1 MLVKELPLP
10 EKALV
15 VLSEE
20 AEKLN
25 PPQEAAVKAGLLD
38 GKNLV
43 IAAPTASGKT
53 LIAEMAFLRHF
64 LSGGKSVYLVPLKA
78 LGSEKYDEFKSRY
91 GKIGMRVAISV
102 GDMDSEDVWLKNY
115 DLIIASNEKMDSL
128 LRHKAQWVRD
138 VTLVISDEVH
148 LLDDASRGPTLEMV
162 LTRLRAES
170 NAQILALSATIKN
183 ASEIAGWL
191 SAEFVKSDYRPVKLK
206 KGVFLDNFI
215 HFGNE
220 KIAISNGHKD
230 QFALCK
236 DTLDRKKQALVFVST
251 RRSAEAEAEK
261 IPAKIPVASP
271 ELEKI
276 ANDIERALPSPTKQ
290 CRRLATILRKGSAF
304 HHAGLVAKQ
313 RKLIEDNFRAGK
325 INFITATTSLAFGLN
340 LPASRVIVRDTKRY
354 MKYGM
359 DFIPNIEISQ
369 MFGRAGRPRYDKEGE
384 AILLAKS
391 EAEKSA
397 MEERYINGET
407 ENIYSKLSVEPV
419 LRMHVLALVTS
430 NFATSKGQLRNFFS
444 KTFFAHQY
452 GDIED
457 VMSKIEKVLRILKDF
472 GFIKFSGEAA
482 TLGDF
487 MPAFE
492 LNTDPALEATALG
505 RRVAE
510 LYIDPLSANHLIK
523 NVRKKSA
530 LEYLMTMNHCVEMMP
545 LLRVKQKEAE
555 DIETALESSGL
566 AAPDAWDMDYEDFLG
581 EFKTSLMFLDWMNET
596 GEDALLEKYG
606 AAPGEIHTKKTNA
619 GWMLYAARELAMTL
633 GDKDA
638 AKEINKVRLRVVY
651 GVKEELL
658 RLVLVRGIGRTRARK
673 LYSNGIKRLADV
685 RNDPEKVKE
694 LLGIKVAEK
703 VMEEIGRSAIY
714 GAEEKETDV

>member
-115 DLIIASNEKMDSL
+115 DLIIASNGKMGS
-128 LRHKAQWVRD
+128 
-138 VTLVISDEVH
+138 
-148 LLDDASRGPTLEMV
+148 
-162 LTRLRAES
+162 
-170 NAQILALSATIKN
+170 
-183 ASEIAGWL
+183 
-191 SAEFVKSDYRPVKLK
+191 
-206 KGVFLDNFI
+206 
-215 HFGNE
+215 
-220 KIAISNGHKD
+220 
-230 QFALCK
+230 
-236 DTLDRKKQALVFVST
+236 

-261 IPAKIPVASP
+261 IAAKIPVASP

-290 CRRLATILRKGSAF
+290 CRRLATIVRKGSAF

-354 MKYGM
+354 IKYGM

-457 VMSKIEKVLRILKDF
+457 VMSKIEKVLRIRKDF

-530 LEYLMTMNHCVEMMP
+530 LEYLMTMN
-545 LLRVKQKEAE
+545 
-555 DIETALESSGL
+555 
-566 AAPDAWDMDYEDFLG
+566 
-581 EFKTSLMFLDWMNET
+581 
-596 GEDALLEKYG
+596 
-606 AAPGEIHTKKTNA
+606 
-619 GWMLYAARELAMTL
+619 
-633 GDKDA
+633 
-638 AKEINKVRLRVVY
+638 
-651 GVKEELL
+651 
-658 RLVLVRGIGRTRARK
+658 
-673 LYSNGIKRLADV
+673 
-685 RNDPEKVKE
+685 
-694 LLGIKVAEK
+694 
-703 VMEEIGRSAIY
+703 
-714 GAEEKETDV
+714 

>member
-1 MLVKELPLP
+1 MLVKDLPLP
-10 EKALV
+10 EKALA

-20 AEKLN
+20 AETLN
-25 PPQEAAVKAGLLD
+25 PPQELAIKAGLLE
-38 GKNLV
+38 GKNIV
-43 IAAPTASGKT
+43 VAAPTASGKT

-78 LGSEKYDEFKSRY
+78 LGSEKYDEFKKRY
-91 GKIGMRVAISV
+91 EKIGMKVAISV
-102 GDMDSEDVWLKNY
+102 GDMDSEDMWLRNY

-128 LRHKAQWVRD
+128 LRHRAAWVRD
-138 VTLVISDEVH
+138 LTLVISDEVH
-148 LLDDASRGPTLEMV
+148 LLDDSSRGPTLEMV

-191 SAEFVKSDYRPVKLK
+191 SAELVKSDYRPVKLR
-206 KGVFLDNFI
+206 KGVFLDNCI
-215 HFGNE
+215 HFDKE
-220 KIAISNGHKD
+220 KIAISNTHKEE
-230 QFALCK
+230 FALCR
-236 DTLDRKKQALVFVST
+236 DTLDKEKQALVFVST

-261 IPAKIPVASP
+261 IAGKIPVTNSA
-271 ELEKI
+271 LEKI
-276 ANDIERALPSPTKQ
+276 ASDIEHALPSPTKQ
-290 CRRLATILRKGSAF
+290 CRRLATIVRKGSAF

-313 RKLIEDNFRAGK
+313 RKLIEDNFRSGK
-325 INFITATTSLAFGLN
+325 IKFITATTSLAFGLN

-354 MKYGM
+354 TKYGM
-359 DFIPNIEISQ
+359 DFIPNIEIQQ

-419 LRMHVLALVTS
+419 LRMHVLALVAS
-430 NFATSKGQLRNFFS
+430 NFATSKSQLRNFFS

-457 VMSKIEKVLRILKDF
+457 VMTKIEKVLRILKDF
-472 GFIKFSGEAA
+472 GFIKSSGEAA
-482 TLGDF
+482 TLGEF

-492 LNTDPALEATALG
+492 LNTDPAIEATALG
-505 RRVAE
+505 KRVAE
-510 LYIDPLSANHLIK
+510 LYIDPLSASHLIK
-523 NVRKKSA
+523 NVQKKSA
-530 LEYLMTMNHCVEMMP
+530 LEYLMAINHCAEMMP
-545 LLRVKQKEAE
+545 LLRVRQKEAE
-555 DIETALESSGL
+555 DIEVALESSGL
-566 AAPDAWDMDYEDFLG
+566 VTPDAWDMDYEDFLG
-581 EFKTSLMFLDWMNET
+581 EFKTSLMFLDWMDEI

-606 AAPGEIHTKKTNA
+606 AAPGEIHAKKTNA

-638 AKEINKVRLRVVY
+638 AKEINKARLRVVY
-651 GVKEELL
+651 GVREDLL
-658 RLVLVRGIGRTRARK
+658 RLVLVKGIGRSRARK
-673 LYSNGIKRLADV
+673 LHRNGIRGMADIK
-685 RNDPEKVKE
+685 NNTA
-694 LLGIKVAEK
+694 KVAEILGTK
-703 VMEEIGRSAIY
+703 ITEKIMQEISRGRYS
-714 GAEEKETDV
+714 D